1 MDMVYETERK
11 IVMAICFNNLI
22 DYLEG
27 VGIYKINS
35 NPGDVTSPHA
45 INFSMECYNKYAAR
59 CPQLEL
65 DRRFSEELIL
75 RLKSDKCYVYDVY
88 YIFNCLVAQLRL
100 EKNGI
105 ASFEVEKSKLDE
117 ICRLLREKT
126 LVYQDRLK
134 RCRDEKGEYYT
145 DGMFGYMQSESSR
158 VCHETGKR
166 IL

>member
-75 RLKSDKCYVYDVY
+75 RLKSDKCYEVY

-105 ASFEVEKSKLDE
+105 ASFEVEKSELDE

-145 DGMFGYMQSESSR
+145 DGMFGYMQSESNR
-158 VCHETGKR
+158 VYHETGKR